1 MLPVNGF
8 KRALQDGQQQIGIWN
23 TVGGQ
28 VVAEALATAGYD
40 WILLDTEH
48 SQTDVPDL
56 LGMLQAVAAWP
67 VSAVVR
73 PAANDPVLIKRI
85 LDFGAQTL
93 LIPYVQTVEEA
104 RAAVA
109 AMRYAP
115 RGVRG
120 VSYLT
125 RASGWGTIADYARRA
140 EAELCLIV
148 QAETM
153 ATLGRIG
160 EIAAVDGVDGIFIG
174 PADLAA
180 SMGYPG
186 QAGHPEVVAAVEGAI
201 RAIRAAG
208 KPAGIL
214 TGDPV
219 FAARCIELGTTFTA
233 VAIDLALMLE
243 GARARRAMF

>member
-85 LDFGAQTL
+85 LAFGAQTL

-125 RASGWGTIADYARRA
+125 RASGWGTVTDYARRA

-148 QAETM
+148 QAETI

-219 FAARCIELGTTFTA
+219 FAKRCIELGTTFTA
-233 VAIDLALMLE
+233 VAIDLALMLDA
-243 GARARRAMF
+243 ARARRALF

>member
-8 KRALQDGQQQIGIWN
+8 KRALREGRQQIGIWN

-56 LGMLQAVAAWP
+56 LGMLQAVAPWP

-73 PAANDPVLIKRI
+73 PAANDTVLIKRI

-104 RAAVA
+104 EAAVA

-125 RASGWGTIADYARRA
+125 RATLYGTIPDYAARA
-140 EAELCLIV
+140 EEELCLIV
-148 QAETM
+148 QAETL
-153 ATLGRIG
+153 ATVERIG
-160 EIAAVDGVDGIFIG
+160 KIAAVDGVDAIFIG

-180 SMGYPG
+180 SMGLPG
-186 QAGHPEVVAAVEGAI
+186 QAGHPEVKAMVERAI
-201 RAIRAAG
+201 LAIRAAG

-214 TGDPV
+214 TGDPA
-219 FAARCIELGTTFTA
+219 FAQRCIALGTTFTA
-233 VAIDLALMLE
+233 VGIDLGLMLDA
-243 GARARRAMF
+243 ARARRALF

>member
-8 KRALQDGQQQIGIWN
+8 KRALAEGRQQIGIWN

-93 LIPYVQTVEEA
+93 LVPYVQTVPEA
-104 RAAVA
+104 EAAVA

-125 RASGWGTIADYARRA
+125 RASGWGTVKDYARRA

-148 QAETM
+148 QAETI
-153 ATLGRIG
+153 ATLDRIG
-160 EIAAVDGVDGIFIG
+160 EIAAVDGVDAIFIG

-186 QAGHPEVVAAVEGAI
+186 QAGHPEVMAAIEGAI

-214 TGDPV
+214 TGDPI

-233 VAIDLALMLE
+233 VAIDLALMLDA
-243 GARARRAMF
+243 ARARRAMF